1 MCRLGAA
8 QAGAWKRVSTV
19 HRLQEIPSAAAGELK
34 EASATSLAPPS
45 KVIILAVLPAFG
57 QPGPMPDAVRFRLCA
72 VDRGGVSEPLA
83 VAFAAPT
90 ALHGF
95 AHCQHRCQHRSA
107 GSSKAPVEDSDLEA
121 PLCAAPRGR
130 CAVEALPTS
139 ARESWG
145 RGHRRPR
152 IQRILSDDRWTLSL
166 QIELFQN
173 QPPPTPTCYLGLRT
187 GTEDTEDDS
196 ECEEEEAKELLELRR
211 AQLLPPLRPEPE
223 PEPPC
228 GESQSRAA
236 ERTSGWTPCPG
247 ATATAWSPWS
257 RRAAP
262 CSPACCPSIA
272 WTWSERC
279 CPRSGSSRRPWS

>member
-1 MCRLGAA
+1 MCWTPNFDAVRDETILTQRFRPLLSLLIHTSMQCTRVAVLDHSF
-8 QAGAWKRVSTV
+8 VSTPSP
-19 HRLQEIPSAAAGELK
+19 HGWSSNRIEIPVRAGSNTRRIVATATNVPRLWPLQASFRSDSHEVLYKSAFSKCPSLQHADLMLSPVCSRIHLAGSDFALST
-34 EASATSLAPPS
+34 AVQL
-45 KVIILAVLPAFG
+45 ILAVG
-57 QPGPMPDAVRFRLCA
+57 QARPTYGEESAGMQSF
-72 VDRGGVSEPLA
+72 RGGVSEPLA

-173 QPPPTPTCYLGLRT
+173 QPPPTPTCYLGLRR
-187 GTEDTEDDS
+187 
-196 ECEEEEAKELLELRR
+196 EL
-211 AQLLPPLRPEPE
+211 
-223 PEPPC
+223 
-228 GESQSRAA
+228 
-236 ERTSGWTPCPG
+236 
-247 ATATAWSPWS
+247 
-257 RRAAP
+257 
-262 CSPACCPSIA
+262 
-272 WTWSERC
+272 
-279 CPRSGSSRRPWS
+279 